1 MAKSIKTKLNQAA
14 DKLPPKFQPDAVGA
28 VVSSSNFLAALS
40 YVWILF
46 LIPLLGKRQDP
57 ACQWH
62 GKQGLVLFLVEVV
75 GTLVFW
81 IPVIGWA
88 LWLVVLLAAIWG
100 FLQALQGN
108 YWAMPVLGKYAKK
121 IQL

>member
-1 MAKSIKTKLNQAA
+1 MKTRLNQATK
-14 DKLPPKFQPDAVGA
+14 KLPPKLQPDAVGA

-57 ACQWH
+57 LCQYH
-62 GKQGLVLFLVEVV
+62 AKQGLTLFLVEVV

-81 IPVIGWA
+81 IPLFGWVLFLA
-88 LWLVVLLAAIWG
+88 VLLAAIWG

-108 YWAMPVLGKYAKK
+108 YWEMPVLGKYAKN